1 MSMTERFENVF
12 DALSDSQEEA
22 VNLKLRAELIREIR
36 YKIEDSGWT
45 QSLTAEK
52 LNVSQPRVSD
62 LLNGKISKFS
72 LDSLVNMLATLGGE
86 ISLEVA

>member
-1 MSMTERFENVF
+1 MTERFENVF

-72 LDSLVNMLATLGGE
+72 LDSLVNMMATLGGE

>member
-1 MSMTERFENVF
+1 MTERFENVF
-12 DALSDSQEEA
+12 DALSDSPEEA
-22 VNLKLRAELIREIR
+22 VNLKLRAELMREIR
-36 YKIEDSGWT
+36 HKIEDSGWT

-72 LDSLVNMLATLGGE
+72 LDSLVNMMATLGGE

>member
-1 MSMTERFENVF
+1 MTERFKNVF
-12 DALSDSQEEA
+12 DALSDSPEEA

-36 YKIEDSGWT
+36 HKIEDSGWT

-72 LDSLVNMLATLGGE
+72 LDSLVNMMATLGGE